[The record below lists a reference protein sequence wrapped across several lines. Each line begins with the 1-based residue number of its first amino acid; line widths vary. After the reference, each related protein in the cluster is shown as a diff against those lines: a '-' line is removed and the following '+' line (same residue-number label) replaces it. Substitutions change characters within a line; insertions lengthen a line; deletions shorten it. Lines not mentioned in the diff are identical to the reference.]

1 MEMGLQ
7 VYVKGSVAA
16 VALYQKAFGAA
27 LGYHV
32 LNDDGTFM
40 HAELEVDSKPILAVS
55 ESANDIGWR
64 LLKEYS
70 PEVRPTMNFGVTLAD
85 EAAVKHAYELLS
97 QDGVIVLPLGR
108 LPWSDCCAD
117 VIDRFGVSWYLS
129 VAGHRPDED

>member
-40 HAELEVDSKPILAVS
+40 HAELEVDGKPILAVS

-70 PEVRPTMNFGVTLAD
+70 PSVYPTMNFGVTLAD
-85 EAAVKHAYELLS
+85 EGAVKQAYDALS
-97 QDGVIVLPLGR
+97 EGGVILLPLGR
-108 LPWSDCCAD
+108 LPWSDCCAN
-117 VIDRFGVSWYLS
+117 VVDRFGVFWYVS

>member
-16 VALYQKAFGAA
+16 VNLYRKAFGAA

-40 HAELEVDSKPILAVS
+40 HAELEVDGKLILAVS

-70 PEVRPTMNFGVTLAD
+70 PSVRPTMNFGVTLAD
-85 EAAVKHAYELLS
+85 EAAVKHAYEVLS
-97 QDGVIVLPLGR
+97 QEGVIVLPLGR

-117 VIDRFGVSWYLS
+117 VIDRFGVSWYLT
-129 VAGHRPDED
+129 VAGHRPEE